1 MTKLIK
7 PVMIDNII
15 RSGVVLKSR
24 KAYKEISKL
33 ELTNL
38 CAVRAHDNRSSCAYY
53 KPCADISMCKLCFLN
68 ANNYLNVLKY
78 ITNSQQDVFKPI
90 QSYLYYNSN
99 AAIDSGK
106 PVNAEPTTCSIS
118 IIVVCG
124 TIIVSTI

>member
-53 KPCADISMCKLCFLN
+53 KPCADILC
-68 ANNYLNVLKY
+68 
-78 ITNSQQDVFKPI
+78 
-90 QSYLYYNSN
+90 
-99 AAIDSGK
+99 
-106 PVNAEPTTCSIS
+106 VNF
-118 IIVVCG
+118 
-124 TIIVSTI
+124 VS

>member
-7 PVMIDNII
+7 LLKPEKIDDII
-15 RSGVVLKSR
+15 RSGQENTLS
-24 KAYKEISKL
+24 ES
-33 ELTNL
+33 
-38 CAVRAHDNRSSCAYY
+38 
-53 KPCADISMCKLCFLN
+53 
-68 ANNYLNVLKY
+68 
-78 ITNSQQDVFKPI
+78 TNSQQDVFKLI

-124 TIIVSTI
+124 TNV

>member
-33 ELTNL
+33 GLTNL
-38 CAVRAHDNRSSCAYY
+38 CAVREYDDMYSCAYTGS
-53 KPCADISMCKLCFLN
+53 CTDISTCKICFLN

-78 ITNSQQDVFKPI
+78 IKHNKNKFPLK
-90 QSYLYYNSN
+90 
-99 AAIDSGK
+99 
-106 PVNAEPTTCSIS
+106 
-118 IIVVCG
+118 
-124 TIIVSTI
+124 STL

>member
-38 CAVRAHDNRSSCAYY
+38 FKINIMKTRKHFIR
-53 KPCADISMCKLCFLN
+53 
-68 ANNYLNVLKY
+68 KY
-78 ITNSQQDVFKPI
+78 ELLARCIQTNLELFILQ
-90 QSYLYYNSN
+90 
-99 AAIDSGK
+99 
-106 PVNAEPTTCSIS
+106 
-118 IIVVCG
+118 
-124 TIIVSTI
+124 

>member
-38 CAVRAHDNRSSCAYY
+38 CAVRAHDNRS
-53 KPCADISMCKLCFLN
+53 
-68 ANNYLNVLKY
+68 
-78 ITNSQQDVFKPI
+78 
-90 QSYLYYNSN
+90 
-99 AAIDSGK
+99 GK

-118 IIVVCG
+118 
-124 TIIVSTI
+124 TNF

>member
-68 ANNYLNVLKY
+68 ANNMKTRKHFIRKY
-78 ITNSQQDVFKPI
+78 ELLARCIQTNLELFILQ
-90 QSYLYYNSN
+90 
-99 AAIDSGK
+99 
-106 PVNAEPTTCSIS
+106 
-118 IIVVCG
+118 
-124 TIIVSTI
+124 

>member
-38 CAVRAHDNRSSCAYY
+38 CAVRAHDDRSSCAYY
-53 KPCADISMCKLCFLN
+53 KPCYELLARCIQ
-68 ANNYLNVLKY
+68 
-78 ITNSQQDVFKPI
+78 TNLELFILQQ
-90 QSYLYYNSN
+90 
-99 AAIDSGK
+99 
-106 PVNAEPTTCSIS
+106 
-118 IIVVCG
+118 
-124 TIIVSTI
+124 

>member
-7 PVMIDNII
+7 PVNIDYII

-24 KAYKEISKL
+24 KAYKKISKL

-68 ANNYLNVLKY
+68 ANNYLSVLKY
-78 ITNSQQDVFKPI
+78 IKHNKNKFPLK
-90 QSYLYYNSN
+90 
-99 AAIDSGK
+99 
-106 PVNAEPTTCSIS
+106 
-118 IIVVCG
+118 
-124 TIIVSTI
+124 STL

>member
-24 KAYKEISKL
+24 KAYYDYIRMQNITIKIDTIIKEISTLK
-33 ELTNL
+33 LTNM
-38 CAVRAHDNRSSCAYY
+38 CAVRACDDRSSCAYY

-78 ITNSQQDVFKPI
+78 IKHNKNKFPLK
-90 QSYLYYNSN
+90 
-99 AAIDSGK
+99 
-106 PVNAEPTTCSIS
+106 
-118 IIVVCG
+118 
-124 TIIVSTI
+124 STL

>member
-38 CAVRAHDNRSSCAYY
+38 CAVRAHDNRSSCA
-53 KPCADISMCKLCFLN
+53 
-68 ANNYLNVLKY
+68 
-78 ITNSQQDVFKPI
+78 
-90 QSYLYYNSN
+90 
-99 AAIDSGK
+99 
-106 PVNAEPTTCSIS
+106 
-118 IIVVCG
+118 
-124 TIIVSTI
+124 